1 MSGILLPGQENKPS
15 PDEQPAGAGGDSGI
29 ILPKGYSSKKEQ
41 TDERLDAE
49 TQVKDEEQTAVEAD
63 AQESAASQ
71 TPSADPP
78 SQAQAAAA
86 EQPRFKYPPGGVQVQ
101 CPSCGTPYNAAVF
114 SIIDLDDNPE
124 LLSPLLS
131 GQVNAA
137 VCPSCGVGGQLSA
150 PLLVHY
156 AEHEFLG
163 VFVPSTGQADDLQ
176 SQKTIG
182 DLTSRLMRD
191 LPTEAR
197 KGYLLQPQ
205 QFFDWGRLIEVLW
218 GFEGVTPEM
227 LRRNADQR
235 AQLQNLLKLVND
247 DSALKIGIDRSG
259 DLIDRDFFTML
270 EQMVMMMS
278 QQGQQQAAQGLLV
291 LREKLLEMTPAGAE
305 VKQLQERAQAVLEKI
320 STLTSHADLASL
332 LIDTWNEEDG
342 EAIVGSVAVAAAP
355 ALDYQFLMVLTER
368 MDAAKDDDERA
379 SLEDLRDLIVQIQAE
394 QQQSQQNA
402 MQQVQALLQE
412 ILQADDPEAIMRQYA
427 PAIDRTFLGL
437 LAANI
442 KSAEEQNAT
451 AAVNRL
457 RQIYEIGMK
466 IFDESLPPEMH
477 LMQQLAG
484 APDSATV
491 KKLLNENRELLS
503 PEFGEMLAMAEGQM
517 REAGHEEQADKIKSI
532 RGQVALMG

>member
-1 MSGILLPGQENKPS
+1 
-15 PDEQPAGAGGDSGI
+15 
-29 ILPKGYSSKKEQ
+29 
-41 TDERLDAE
+41 
-49 TQVKDEEQTAVEAD
+49 
-63 AQESAASQ
+63 
-71 TPSADPP
+71 
-78 SQAQAAAA
+78 
-86 EQPRFKYPPGGVQVQ
+86 
-101 CPSCGTPYNAAVF
+101 
-114 SIIDLDDNPE
+114 
-124 LLSPLLS
+124 
-131 GQVNAA
+131 
-137 VCPSCGVGGQLSA
+137 
-150 PLLVHY
+150 
-156 AEHEFLG
+156 
-163 VFVPSTGQADDLQ
+163 
-176 SQKTIG
+176 
-182 DLTSRLMRD
+182 MRD

-247 DSALKIGIDRSG
+247 DSALKIGIERSG

-394 QQQSQQNA
+394 QQQSQ
-402 MQQVQALLQE
+402 
-412 ILQADDPEAIMRQYA
+412 
-427 PAIDRTFLGL
+427 
-437 LAANI
+437 
-442 KSAEEQNAT
+442 
-451 AAVNRL
+451 
-457 RQIYEIGMK
+457 
-466 IFDESLPPEMH
+466 H
-477 LMQQLAG
+477 H
-484 APDSATV
+484 ATV
-491 KKLLNENRELLS
+491 CPSN
-503 PEFGEMLAMAEGQM
+503 
-517 REAGHEEQADKIKSI
+517 
-532 RGQVALMG
+532 